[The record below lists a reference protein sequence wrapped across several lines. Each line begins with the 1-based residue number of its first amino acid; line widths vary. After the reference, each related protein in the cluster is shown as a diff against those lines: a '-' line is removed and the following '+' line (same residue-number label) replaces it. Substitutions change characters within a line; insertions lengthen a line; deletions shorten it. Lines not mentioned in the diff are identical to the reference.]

1 MVEQQKK
8 RLENAISDMIED
20 MYRTHLRRM
29 QVSEVAGS
37 QIALRIKHVPIPK
50 SKMHVCAARCCDDEK
65 GTLESVQNCIEK
77 CAAPLMDAQDYL
89 QHELGQFQ
97 NRLQS
102 CVRDCNTDAR
112 SSLPRNPNDS
122 DMSRSQHLF
131 ENCTGNCVEKH
142 INLLPGLLKSIKQ
155 TLDRGT
161 TKRTRG
167 MGMDA

>member
-20 MYRTHLRRM
+20 MYRSHLRRM
-29 QVSEVAGS
+29 QS
-37 QIALRIKHVPIPK
+37 R
-50 SKMHVCAARCCDDEK
+50 MHVCAARCCDDER

-97 NRLQS
+97 NRLQN
-102 CVRDCNTDAR
+102 CVRDCNSDAR
-112 SSLPRNPNDS
+112 SSLPNNPNDR

-131 ENCTGNCVEKH
+131 ENCTGNCVDKY
-142 INLLPGLLKSIKQ
+142 INLIPGLLKSIKQ
-155 TLDRGT
+155 TLDRGAPRRSRST
-161 TKRTRG
+161 
-167 MGMDA
+167 GMDVES